1 MPFPLMV
8 YGGLNDATHSAFIF
22 SPVCLLT
29 SSYHSMGTG
38 PEDGLS
44 VCHDLYPKSAL
55 PFSWKTL
62 TLADET
68 HRIPSLFPLCPSQEV
83 LSQVLLG
90 LPCKLASTNQ
100 HCLGVI

>member
-1 MPFPLMV
+1 MPFPLTV
-8 YGGLNDATHSAFIF
+8 YGGLNDTIHPAFIF
-22 SPVCLLT
+22 SSVRLLT

-44 VCHDLYPKSAL
+44 ACHYLYPKSAF
-55 PFSWKTL
+55 PFSWKAL

-68 HRIPSLFPLCPSQEV
+68 QSIPSSFSLCPSQEV

-100 HCLGVI
+100 HSLGAI